1 MDRFHQMR
9 VYRAV
14 AEEEGFAAAARRLN
28 LSPPAVTRTISA
40 LEDQLGVKLLN
51 RTTRYVRTTDA
62 GQRYLEDCRR
72 ILADVEAA
80 DEAAAGINAEPRGH
94 LAITAPVLFG
104 RLFVMPG
111 VVDYLQRYPGMEV
124 TALFLDRIVNLVEE
138 GLDVGV
144 RIGDL
149 PDSSLRALKVGSV
162 RTVLVAAPG
171 YLRDHGLPRTP
182 RQLQQHTI
190 IASSAAGQALNWRFT
205 QDSDEHTVRVKPR
218 LTVTAN
224 DAAIAAAANGFGIT
238 RVLSYQVAGHVED
251 GSLRILMPEFEPCPW
266 PVHIVHREG
275 RHAPARIRAF
285 IDLLAERL
293 RADRTLNRDRYQYTP
308 TSR

>member
-1 MDRFHQMR
+1 MDRFHQMQ

-14 AEEEGFAAAARRLN
+14 AEEEGFAAAARRQK
-28 LSPPAVTRTISA
+28 LSPPAVTRAISA
-40 LEDQLGVKLLN
+40 LEDQLGVKLLD
-51 RTTRYVRTTDA
+51 RTTRYVRVTDA

-104 RLFVMPG
+104 RLYVIPG
-111 VVDYLQRYPGMEV
+111 IIDYLQRYPGMEV
-124 TALFLDRIVNLVEE
+124 SALLLDRIVNLVEE

-144 RIGDL
+144 RIGEL
-149 PDSSLRALKVGSV
+149 PDSSLRALHVGTV
-162 RTVLVAAPG
+162 RTVLVAAPV
-171 YLRDHGLPRTP
+171 YLEQRGLPSSP
-182 RQLQQHTI
+182 RELAQHTL
-190 IASSAAGQALNWRFT
+190 IASSAANLAQGWRFR
-205 QDSDEHTVRVKPR
+205 QGNSERTVRIKPR

-224 DAAIAAAANGFGIT
+224 DAAIAAAASGFGIT
-238 RVLSYQVAGHVED
+238 RILSYQVASQLAD
-251 GSLRILMPEFEPCPW
+251 GSLKILLPEFEPSPW

-275 RHAPARIRAF
+275 HHAAARIRAF

-293 RADRTLNRDRYQYTP
+293 RQDKVLN
-308 TSR
+308 